1 MAYNRKDLRQGE
13 TYDSNFHSSYYDH
26 RTKPNTT
33 NLTTTN
39 PTTTNPT
46 KNDRTPNHHNNRT
59 NDRGKNMKNDQIL
72 SYRMF
77 TGPFELNNPNTNNN
91 NNIIQDRKPVQ
102 SFESPITE
110 FNRTIDNLHLPQDM
124 QRPIATRDQV
134 KEYYENDNDH
144 QHIKQKRAND
154 YFNQHQFMPSRLG
167 NKSMT
172 GFDMYSM
179 SNEKKN
185 GYQDFF

>member
-13 TYDSNFHSSYYDH
+13 TYDSNFHSGYYDH
-26 RTKPNTT
+26 RTNTIT
-33 NLTTTN
+33 
-39 PTTTNPT
+39 T

-77 TGPFELNNPNTNNN
+77 TGPFELNNPNTIPNNTN
-91 NNIIQDRKPVQ
+91 NNIIQDRKPIQ

-134 KEYYENDNDH
+134 KEYYENDHDH
-144 QHIKQKRAND
+144 QHVKQKRAND